1 MPKGT
6 AAYPIY
12 LQEKLFILSPHFFLQ
27 FSRNLFRCQGAIFP
41 GTGIFFYFF
50 LGPRQLLLW
59 MISGWNR

>member
-12 LQEKLFILSPHFFLQ
+12 LQEKLFILSPHFFHQ
-27 FSRNLFRCQGAIFP
+27 FSRNFSLCQGGISP
-41 GTGIFFYFF
+41 GGGFFYFF
-50 LGPRQLLLW
+50 LGPRQLFRW